1 MGAVVLWDFDGT
13 LAWRE
18 GLWSGCV
25 LEVLDEH
32 EPGHG
37 ASLEAIRSRLKGG
50 FPWHRH
56 ERPHPE
62 LADPD
67 AWWLAL
73 APLICGAMAGAGVAE
88 TRARELCAAVRERFV
103 DGARAW
109 HLFDDTRAALS
120 RVREAGRQNV
130 VVSNHVPELDRL
142 VAALGLDDLLDDVFS
157 SALTGYEKPH
167 PEAFRTALRGR
178 AGSGDAWMV
187 GDNPHADVAGAE
199 AIGIPAI
206 LVRTAGGCRHTAP
219 DAAAAA
225 ELLLAAPQAS

>member
-32 EPGHG
+32 EPGHR
-37 ASLEAIRSRLKGG
+37 ATIDEIRARLKGG

-67 AWWLAL
+67 EWWRAL
-73 APLICGAMAGAGVAE
+73 SPLLCGAMASVGVAHS
-88 TRARELCAAVRERFV
+88 RAQELCSAVRERFI
-103 DGARAW
+103 DAGTRW
-109 HLFDDTRAALS
+109 RLFDDTRAALTM
-120 RVREAGRQNV
+120 VRDAGRQNV
-130 VVSNHVPELDRL
+130 VVSNHVPELDHL
-142 VAALGLDDLLDDVFS
+142 VAALGLDTLLDDVFS
-157 SALTGYEKPH
+157 SAVTGYEKPH
-167 PEAFRTALRGR
+167 PEAFLIALRGR
-178 AGSGDAWMV
+178 GSASAAWMV

-199 AIGIPAI
+199 ALGMPAVLI
-206 LVRTAGGCRHTAP
+206 RTAGSARHSAP

-225 ELLLAAPQAS
+225 KLLLGAG